1 MICNTQMDKKERAE
15 SAVFPGMRK
24 LSANIRFQV
33 KVDSIKFQK
42 NHLSWVSLIVT
53 WRFPE

>member
-1 MICNTQMDKKERAE
+1 MICNTQMDKIERAE